1 MSMLVKFSES
11 DVNNLRMYMQ
21 KKYRNNISFVTNC
34 PIVYKDNIEYD
45 VCNIV
50 LSKGDIYFH
59 CVNRLD
65 CLDNKFI
72 PMYDLSSDNELK
84 VIYKAISLTETI
96 YELSEEESDLSNKI
110 VDKFATFL
118 ALNNNEIIANENVRT
133 IPNVNGH
140 FTFTKV
146 VRNNGDIKF
155 YDKISDKWVYINQ
168 LRLKDQIMLYHI
180 FKKVVEEQLFDLIC
194 PPMIGDC

>member
-1 MSMLVKFSES
+1 
-11 DVNNLRMYMQ
+11 MYMQ

-72 PMYDLSSDNELK
+72 PMYDLSSDNDLK

-96 YELSEEESDLSNKI
+96 YELSEKESDLSQKI
-110 VDKFATFL
+110 IDKFATFL

-146 VRNNGDIKF
+146 VCFNGSIRF
-155 YDKISDKWVYINQ
+155 YDKVSDKWIYINQ

>member
-1 MSMLVKFSES
+1 MSKALKFSES
-11 DVNNLRMYMQ
+11 DVNNLRSYIQ
-21 KKYRNNISFVTNC
+21 RTNRNNISFVTNC
-34 PIVYKDNIEYD
+34 PIVWKDNIEYD

-50 LSKGDIYFH
+50 LSKGDIFFH
-59 CVNRLD
+59 CFNSLD

-72 PMYDLSSDNELK
+72 PMSDLSSDNGLNH
-84 VIYKAISLTETI
+84 IYKAISLTETI
-96 YELSEEESDLSNKI
+96 YELSEEERDLSGKI
-110 VDKFATFL
+110 IDKFANFL

-146 VRNNGDIKF
+146 VCNNGSIRF
-155 YDKISDKWVYINQ
+155 YDKVSDKWIYINQ
-168 LRLKDQIMLYHI
+168 LRLKDQIMLYNI
-180 FKKVVEEQLFDLIC
+180 FKKVVEEQLYDLIC

>member
-1 MSMLVKFSES
+1 MQKLVKFSKN
-11 DVNNLRMYMQ
+11 DVNNLRGYMQ
-21 KKYRNNISFVTNC
+21 KNNRNNISFVDNC
-34 PIVYKDNIEYD
+34 PIVYKEIMEYN

-72 PMYDLSSDNELK
+72 PMSDLSSEHGLNH
-84 VIYKAISLTETI
+84 IYKAISLTETI
-96 YELSEEESDLSNKI
+96 SELSEEERNLSEKI
-110 VDKFATFL
+110 FDKFVSL
-118 ALNNNEIIANENVRT
+118 LELNNNEIITNENVRT

-155 YDKISDKWVYINQ
+155 YDKNSDKWIYINQ

-180 FKKVVEEQLFDLIC
+180 FKKVVEGQLFDLIC

>member
-1 MSMLVKFSES
+1 MSELVRFSEG

-72 PMYDLSSDNELK
+72 PMYDLSSDNDLK

-96 YELSEEESDLSNKI
+96 YELSEEESDLSQKI
-110 VDKFATFL
+110 IDKFATFL

-146 VRNNGDIKF
+146 VCFNGSIRF
-155 YDKISDKWVYINQ
+155 YDKVSDKWIYINQ

-180 FKKVVEEQLFDLIC
+180 FKKDVEGQLFDLIC

>member
-1 MSMLVKFSES
+1 MLVRFSES

-50 LSKGDIYFH
+50 LSKADIYFH

-72 PMYDLSSDNELK
+72 PMSDLSSDNDLK

-96 YELSEEESDLSNKI
+96 YELSEEESDLSQKI
-110 VDKFATFL
+110 IDKFATFL

-146 VRNNGDIKF
+146 VRNICDIKF

-180 FKKVVEEQLFDLIC
+180 FKKAVEEQLFDLIY

>member
-11 DVNNLRMYMQ
+11 DENDLRRYMQ
-21 KKYRNNISFVTNC
+21 KTNRNNISFVNNC
-34 PIVYKDNIEYD
+34 PIVYHDNIEYD

-72 PMYDLSSDNELK
+72 PMYDLSSDNWLK

-96 YELSEEESDLSNKI
+96 YELSEKEIDLSNKI

-146 VRNNGDIKF
+146 VRNNGGIKF

-168 LRLKDQIMLYHI
+168 LRLKDQIVLYHI

>member
-1 MSMLVKFSES
+1 MLVKFSES